1 MQFIKKNIY
10 YTRLIYCC
18 KLLNLMHCITNFP
31 HLPMKESEKR
41 LGTIERAFVICTIY
55 SFKKLKMVRE
65 MILLSM
71 DNVEKNVRIKENVK
85 RISSHF
91 SYKKGDESLGT
102 GYSKRFSA

>member
-1 MQFIKKNIY
+1 MYILHKIN
-10 YTRLIYCC
+10 CC

-71 DNVEKNVRIKENVK
+71 DNVDKM
-85 RISSHF
+85 
-91 SYKKGDESLGT
+91 
-102 GYSKRFSA
+102 